1 MISLTEIQMR
11 FESAIISISQMNPL
25 QPKTIPNEIKLLAQ
39 TFKER
44 SRFAKIKMRPEELV
58 VALMNLLVMASE
70 DGINLESKILEVLTD
85 IEQPSYF
92 GA

>member
-39 TFKER
+39 TFKGR
-44 SRFAKIKMRPEELV
+44 SRFDKIKMRPEELV
-58 VALMNLLVMASE
+58 VALMNLLVIASE
-70 DGINLESKILEVLTD
+70 AGIDLESKILEVLTD